1 MRELGTIKI
10 CTTSICLQVSITLL
24 PENILLICIHL
35 YEPISMCILC
45 YILYYIIHKIY
56 LCTCIHILLQL
67 LLQRFFFLLFLMGL
81 HKLMEIQVLK
91 NKWNKI
97 VIISNHNKMY
107 NSVFF
112 IILSKLRK
120 HIFISIDY
128 KCFYEMT
135 KYINILPKFRNLY
148 YLLQHF
154 LVWKWEKDKVT

>member
-1 MRELGTIKI
+1 MHHKHMSPCFHNIITRKHSSYMY
-10 CTTSICLQVSITLL
+10 TSIWTHIYVYI
-24 PENILLICIHL
+24 
-35 YEPISMCILC
+35 ILC
-45 YILYYIIHKIY
+45 YIIFHIILYTKYTYAYAYIFSSNYSSREI
-56 LCTCIHILLQL
+56 
-67 LLQRFFFLLFLMGL
+67 FFLLVLMGL

-91 NKWNKI
+91 KNKWNKI
-97 VIISNHNKMY
+97 VIISKHNKMY

-154 LVWKWEKDKVT
+154 LAWKWEKDKLT